1 MLKATTILLVDSNR
15 LFRESMSTL
24 ISSWPG
30 FLLVGEAATVEQA
43 FAALKVIGADIVLLD
58 IDLPGESGFA
68 VLKQLM
74 HEQRTEKLVI
84 LTRELHPEYI
94 REALRLGACGYL
106 SHELSSEQIQEA
118 LSKISAGKTVID
130 PLACKALAED
140 PIRDC
145 ITDRECQVLT
155 LIAEGECNAVIA
167 QRLGITEKT
176 VKSHVSRLLDKLGM
190 SSRVHLAVYAQST
203 SLLDPPLL
211 TRRESSTH

>member
-1 MLKATTILLVDSNR
+1 LLKATTILLVDGNR

-24 ISSWPG
+24 IASWPG
-30 FLLVGEAATVEQA
+30 FLLVGEAATVDQA
-43 FAALKVIGADIVLLD
+43 FAALKVIRADIILLD

-106 SHELSSEQIQEA
+106 SHELSSEQIREA
-118 LSKISAGKTVID
+118 LSKIFAGKTMID
-130 PLACKALAED
+130 PLACKSLAED

-145 ITDRECQVLT
+145 ITDRECQVLM

-203 SLLDPPLL
+203 SLLDPPLS